1 MKKFLLALAGLVL
14 VSTADA
20 AIRRVTPN
28 WSEADK
34 AQFRNMFIRHIPE
47 YEVNSVNSAVRE
59 NNFIECMQDYY
70 SNLYSF
76 SKLSRWQ
83 DEDYLM
89 TVDEQAELATIY
101 FRCNS
106 EHNDETSKGA

>member
-1 MKKFLLALAGLVL
+1 MKKLISILAVCL
-14 VSTADA
+14 TATASNA
-20 AIRRVTPN
+20 AIKRVVPN
-28 WSEADK
+28 WSNEDK
-34 AQFRNMFIRHIPE
+34 QEFRQMFYRFIPF

-89 TVDEQAELATIY
+89 TVDEQAELATVY
-101 FRCNS
+101 FNCNS